1 MTGFYQHI
9 YLAPHYDDAAL
20 SCGGMIHQ
28 QTQAGQLVLVVTI
41 FAAPPESNEPLSPFA
56 ESQHQQWGNP
66 QDAISVRQ
74 AEDQA
79 AMQILGADYLRLKF
93 TDCIYRGEPRS
104 GEWYYLSDADLF
116 GQVHPAERPLIPQIA
131 EAILELVPAG
141 DDTTVFAPLTVG
153 HHVDHQLVNAAAWQL
168 RQQGYQ
174 LAFYEDYPYA
184 DPYFAAKYSHTEP
197 AALVTQQP
205 TTLEPQSR
213 PIAEENL
220 SAKIDS
226 ISAYSSQIP
235 VLFGDNEQMAAR
247 VRDFVQHVGHG
258 QPAERIWLPS

>member
-28 QTQAGQLVLVVTI
+28 QNQAGQLVLVITI

-56 ESQHQQWGNP
+56 ERQHQQWGNP

-93 TDCIYRGEPRS
+93 TDCIYRGKPRS

-131 EAILELVPAG
+131 EAILELVLAG
-141 DDTTVFAPLTVG
+141 DDTTVFAPLAVG

-168 RQQGYQ
+168 QQQGYQ
-174 LAFYEDYPYA
+174 LAFYEDYPYV
-184 DPYFAAKYSHTEP
+184 DPHYAAKYSHTEP
-197 AALVTQQP
+197 TTLVAQQP
-205 TTLEPQSR
+205 ATLEPQSR

-226 ISAYSSQIP
+226 IRAYSSQIP

-247 VRDFVQHVGHG
+247 VRDFVLHVGHG